1 MVTDGD
7 EDLRPYCP
15 PLSNGQTRTFQA
27 RCTLCVAWS
36 CKVKPGDDR
45 LSTLYVPLSRFSCEK
60 GQKCVQLETA
70 IGMWRLLFEE
80 HSWPLLDDWCDFLQ
94 TEHKRAISKD
104 TWVQLLD
111 FCKVRRREF
120 ID

>member
-1 MVTDGD
+1 MRRSTVNS
-7 EDLRPYCP
+7 LRPP
-15 PLSNGQTRTFQA
+15 
-27 RCTLCVAWS
+27 
-36 CKVKPGDDR
+36 
-45 LSTLYVPLSRFSCEK
+45 SRFSCEK

-111 FCKVRRREF
+111 FCKVRRRG
-120 ID
+120 IDGSTDEKSGATNLINISELQGHVGAERLS